1 MLLRQKEN
9 AILRCCSVAQS
20 CLSLPLPWTAARQ
33 ASRSFT
39 ISWHFLKLMSIES
52 VIHPTI
58 SSSVVPFSSCLQIFP
73 KSGPF
78 PMSRLFA
85 SGSKVLELQLQ
96 HQSFNECSGLISFRI
111 DYFFPCSLHK
121 IVSSSL
127 SSLLETLRPFEIC

>member
-20 CLSLPLPWTAARQ
+20 CLSLLPPWTAARQ
-33 ASRSFT
+33 ASRSF
-39 ISWHFLKLMSIES
+39 ISWRFLKLMSVEL

-73 KSGPF
+73 KSGHF

-111 DYFFPCSLHK
+111 DYFFPYSLHK

-127 SSLLETLRPFEIC
+127 SCLLETLRPFEIC